1 MSYAKSTIKTPI
13 GKNSLRGDK
22 ELILDVNKMFG
33 HLNRYIPEKRKGANM
48 VSWNTSLKRKKI

>member
-13 GKNSLRGDK
+13 GKKKKNSLRGDK

-48 VSWNTSLKRKKI
+48 VS

>member
-48 VSWNTSLKRKKI
+48 VS